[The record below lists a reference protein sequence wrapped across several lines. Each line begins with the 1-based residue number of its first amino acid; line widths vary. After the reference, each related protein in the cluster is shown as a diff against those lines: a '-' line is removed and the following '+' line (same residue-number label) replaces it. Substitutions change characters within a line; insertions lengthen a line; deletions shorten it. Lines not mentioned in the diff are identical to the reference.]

1 MIKQLSITV
10 FFRVTDFRVTEK
22 QKWELDTVLR
32 TLHGKLYF
40 GSKYAVPI
48 FLCFLNFHV
57 WWFFCLLQ
65 FDYCLQ
71 KFLNEAS
78 IKCPR
83 PENVGRQQGKAFV
96 SFIFFCTFQKNHKS
110 LVWQSIRNNH
120 SALIIKK
127 YSQYFSIT
135 KKIVI

>member
-96 SFIFFCTFQKNHKS
+96 SFIFFFLLKCIEPQR
-110 LVWQSIRNNH
+110 IRIGNKVKIGELRGM
-120 SALIIKK
+120 SFLGTT
-127 YSQYFSIT
+127 IT
-135 KKIVI
+135 TNTK